1 MESILDQWQI
11 HNQSF
16 FTWSFCIKFGL
27 KIRFVDQNMKPKRVL
42 YAGHVGPHFRGGIL
56 DFWSYL
62 LELHGKK
69 CRTILKIL
77 PWNLKFMSIY
87 ELVVLNTSNGLF
99 VFNLIKD
106 LIFCSQKSHY
116 FYSNSHWTAAV
127 FKYLLLWS
135 EFTCHI
141 LTNQGP
147 VTSTS
152 RIAR

>member
-1 MESILDQWQI
+1 MKLILVQWQI

-16 FTWSFCIKFGL
+16 FTWPFCIKFGL

-87 ELVVLNTSNGLF
+87 ELVVLNTSNGFFLY
-99 VFNLIKD
+99 LIWSKTWYFAVKKVTIFIQIPTELLPSSNIYCYD
-106 LIFCSQKSHY
+106 L
-116 FYSNSHWTAAV
+116 NSHVIFWPIRALSHRRHA
-127 FKYLLLWS
+127 
-135 EFTCHI
+135 
-141 LTNQGP
+141 
-147 VTSTS
+147 
-152 RIAR
+152 

>member
-1 MESILDQWQI
+1 MKLILVQWQI

-27 KIRFVDQNMKPKRVL
+27 KIRFVDQNMMPKRVL

-87 ELVVLNTSNGLF
+87 ELVVLNTSNGFQIPTELLPSS
-99 VFNLIKD
+99 NIYCYD
-106 LIFCSQKSHY
+106 L
-116 FYSNSHWTAAV
+116 NSHVIFWPIRALSHRRHA
-127 FKYLLLWS
+127 
-135 EFTCHI
+135 
-141 LTNQGP
+141 
-147 VTSTS
+147 
-152 RIAR
+152 